1 MVAKKKSS
9 KSNAGKLKASKSMT
23 LGEIVQKFPHAG
35 ALLAEAGL
43 HCIGCHISAFETLEQ
58 GCRAHGLSDKEIENL
73 VKSINSS
80 L

>member
-9 KSNAGKLKASKSMT
+9 KSGSGKLKVSKSMT
-23 LGEIVQKFPHAG
+23 LGEIVQNFPHAG

-58 GCRAHGLSDKEIENL
+58 GCRAHGLSEKEIDDL
-73 VKSINSS
+73 VKKINSV
-80 L
+80 